1 MSEVPHV
8 QAARAEHGEDAFPIA
23 LECEPLLGWRNEAS
37 DNNCLCISLCAALV
51 KIRAEISACHND

>member
-8 QAARAEHGEDAFPIA
+8 QAVHAEHGEDTFPIA
-23 LECEPLLGWRNEAS
+23 LECEPLLGWRNESS
-37 DNNCLCISLCAALV
+37 DNNCLCICLCAALV